1 MSSPLRSLRLCVEDS
16 GVPDRP
22 PVSIITGYLGS
33 GKTTLLNRLLQDP
46 GMARAAVIINEFGE
60 VALDHLLVA
69 TPNENTV
76 LLANGCLCCTIRGDL
91 VGTLADLL
99 AKRGTGGVP
108 AFDRVLVETTGL
120 ADPVPVLRTL
130 ASDEAIAPRL
140 RPGVVITMVDAVNGE
155 RQLDD
160 CPESVKQAAVADCLV
175 VSKTDIAVLSAVG
188 RLRKRLA
195 RVNPG
200 AQVLEAVQGVVAPG
214 TLFGDALPDPA
225 AEREA
230 VERWLN
236 EASYSRMESLRGA
249 GRHGDGIRAFA
260 VRHEGP
266 VTGAG
271 LAAWLNLMATLK
283 GARLLRVKGIVNV
296 AGSPVVV
303 HVVQSVIHE
312 PVALDSWPSKD
323 RGTRIVFI
331 TRGME
336 RSEIESTMP
345 ALGLDA
351 TRRAAGAAI
360 DPAAYARFV
369 AAAAAFRGRRRR
381 TRHHPHPS
389 LPPEGEG
396 VTSGA
401 GET

>member
-1 MSSPLRSLRLCVEDS
+1 MTTMAAE
-16 GVPDRP
+16 RP

-33 GKTTLLNRLLQDP
+33 GKTTLLNRLLRDP

-60 VALDHLLVA
+60 VALDHLFVS
-69 TPNENTV
+69 TPGDNTV

-91 VGTLADLL
+91 VETLADLL
-99 AKRGTGGVP
+99 TRRSAGGIP

-130 ASDEAIAPRL
+130 ASDEMIAPRL
-140 RPGVVITMVDAVNGE
+140 RPGAVITLVDGVNGE

-160 CPESVKQAAVADCLV
+160 CPESVKQAAVADCLLI
-175 VSKTDIAVLSAVG
+175 SKTDLAEPAALR
-188 RLRKRLA
+188 RLRERLA
-195 RVNPG
+195 RINPA
-200 AQVLEAVQGVVAPG
+200 AQVQDVAHGSIAPEH
-214 TLFGDALPDPA
+214 LFGAARLDPA
-225 AEREA
+225 AERGT

-236 EASYSRMESLRGA
+236 ENAYRKQQPPRALE
-249 GRHGDGIRAFA
+249 RHMDGIRAFA
-260 VRHEGP
+260 IRHDEP

-271 LAAWLNLMATLK
+271 LTAWLNLMAALK

-296 AGSPVVV
+296 AGGPVAV
-303 HVVQSVIHE
+303 HIVQSVIHE
-312 PVALDSWPSKD
+312 PVALESWPSAD

-336 RSEIESTMP
+336 RSEIEATLP

-351 TRRAAGAAI
+351 NRRTAGAAI

-369 AAAAAFRGRRRR
+369 SAAVGFRAKERRQERRR
-381 TRHHPHPS
+381 
-389 LPPEGEG
+389 
-396 VTSGA
+396 
-401 GET
+401 

>member
-1 MSSPLRSLRLCVEDS
+1 MTALAA
-16 GVPDRP
+16 DRP
-22 PVSIITGYLGS
+22 PVSVITGFLGS
-33 GKTTLLNRLLQDP
+33 GKTTLLNRLLRDP
-46 GMARAAVIINEFGE
+46 GMARAAVIVNEFGE

-99 AKRGTGGVP
+99 ARRGAGGVP

-130 ASDEAIAPRL
+130 ASDETIAPRL
-140 RPGVVITMVDAVNGE
+140 RAGAVITLVDGVNGE
-155 RQLDD
+155 SRLDD
-160 CPESVKQAAVADCLV
+160 CPEAVKQAAVADCLL
-175 VSKTDIAVLSAVG
+175 VSKTDLAEPAALAK
-188 RLRKRLA
+188 LRRRLA
-195 RVNPG
+195 RINPG
-200 AQVLEAVQGVVAPG
+200 AQVHEVLHGAIAPG
-214 TLFGDALPDPA
+214 LLFETALLEPA
-225 AEREA
+225 SRREA

-236 EASYSRMESLRGA
+236 EDAYTIA
-249 GRHGDGIRAFA
+249 GPARRAVRHTDGIHAFA
-260 VRHEGP
+260 VRHDDP

-271 LAAWLNLMATLK
+271 LTAWLNLMATLK

-312 PVALDSWPSKD
+312 PVTLDAWPSAD

-336 RSEIESTMP
+336 RSEIEATLP
-345 ALGLDA
+345 ALGLDGS
-351 TRRAAGAAI
+351 RRTAGAAI

-369 AAAAAFRGRRRR
+369 GAAAGFQSRERRQERGR
-381 TRHHPHPS
+381 
-389 LPPEGEG
+389 
-396 VTSGA
+396 
-401 GET
+401 

>member
-1 MSSPLRSLRLCVEDS
+1 MTVTTAVAA
-16 GVPDRP
+16 GRP
-22 PVSIITGYLGS
+22 PVSLITGFLGA
-33 GKTTLLNRLLQDP
+33 GKTTLLNRLLRDP

-69 TPNENTV
+69 TPAENTV

-91 VGTLADLL
+91 VGTLSELL
-99 AKRGTGGVP
+99 ARRGAGDLP

-130 ASDEAIAPRL
+130 ASEESIAPRL
-140 RPGVVITMVDAVNGE
+140 RAGAVITVVDGVNGAS
-155 RQLDD
+155 RLDD
-160 CPESVKQAAVADCLV
+160 CPEAVKQAALADCLL
-175 VSKTDIAVLSAVG
+175 VSKTDLAEPSALA
-188 RLRKRLA
+188 RLRRRLA

-200 AQVLEAVQGVVAPG
+200 ARVHEVVRGEIAPAL
-214 TLFGDALPDPA
+214 LFESALLDAA
-225 AEREA
+225 SRREA

-236 EASYSRMESLRGA
+236 EDAYTIA
-249 GRHGDGIRAFA
+249 GPARRSARHTDGIQSFA
-260 VRHEGP
+260 VRHEEP
-266 VTGAG
+266 VTDAG
-271 LAAWLNLMATLK
+271 LMAWLNLMATLK

-296 AGSPVVV
+296 AGSPVAV

-312 PVALDSWPSKD
+312 PVTLAAWPSAD

-336 RSEIESTMP
+336 RGEIEATLP

-351 TRRAAGAAI
+351 VRRAPGAAI

-369 AAAAAFRGRRRR
+369 SAAAGFRSKEKQQARGR
-381 TRHHPHPS
+381 
-389 LPPEGEG
+389 
-396 VTSGA
+396 
-401 GET
+401 

>member
-1 MSSPLRSLRLCVEDS
+1 MTHTTA
-16 GVPDRP
+16 GADRP
-22 PVSIITGYLGS
+22 PVSIITGYLGA
-33 GKTTLLNRLLQDP
+33 GKTTLLNRLLRDP

-60 VALDHLLVA
+60 VALDHLFVS
-69 TPNENTV
+69 TPGDNTV

-91 VGTLADLL
+91 VETLADLL
-99 AKRGTGGVP
+99 ARRGAGGIP

-140 RPGVVITMVDAVNGE
+140 RPGAVITLVDGVNGE

-160 CPESVKQAAVADCLV
+160 CPESVKQAAVADCLLI
-175 VSKTDIAVLSAVG
+175 SKGDLAEPASLG
-188 RLRKRLA
+188 RLRERLA
-195 RVNPG
+195 RINPA
-200 AQVLEAVQGVVAPG
+200 AQVLEAIQGAVDPG
-214 TLFGDALPDPA
+214 LLFGAARLDPA
-225 AEREA
+225 AERDA

-236 EASYSRMESLRGA
+236 EDAYARVESAPGT

-260 VRHEGP
+260 VRHEEP

-271 LAAWLNLMATLK
+271 LAAWLNLMAALK
-283 GARLLRVKGIVNV
+283 GANLLRVKGIVNV

-312 PVALDSWPSKD
+312 PVVLESWPSAD

-331 TRGME
+331 TRGLARE
-336 RSEIESTMP
+336 DVESTLP

-351 TRRAAGAAI
+351 NRRATGAAI

-369 AAAAAFRGRRRR
+369 QAAAGFRGRGRR
-381 TRHHPHPS
+381 TRHHPRPS

-396 VTSGA
+396 ATSGA

>member
-1 MSSPLRSLRLCVEDS
+1 MTKMTAVAAE
-16 GVPDRP
+16 RP

-33 GKTTLLNRLLQDP
+33 GKTTLLNRLLRDP

-76 LLANGCLCCTIRGDL
+76 LLASGCLCCTIRGDL
-91 VGTLADLL
+91 VATLADLL
-99 AKRGTGGVP
+99 ARRGVGGTP

-140 RPGVVITMVDAVNGE
+140 RPGAVITMADAVNGE

-175 VSKTDIAVLSAVG
+175 VSKTDIAAPAALAG
-188 RLRKRLA
+188 LRGRLA
-195 RVNPG
+195 RLNPG
-200 AQVLEAVQGVVAPG
+200 AHVLEAVHGAVAPDL
-214 TLFGDALPDPA
+214 LFGAALLDPA

-230 VERWLN
+230 VERWLS
-236 EASYSRMESLRGA
+236 EDAYARVEPACAA
-249 GRHGDGIRAFA
+249 GRHGDGIRAFS
-260 VRHEGP
+260 VRHEAP

-271 LAAWLNLMATLK
+271 LAAWLSLMAALK
-283 GARLLRVKGIVNV
+283 GANLLRVKGLINV
-296 AGSPVVV
+296 EGSPVAV
-303 HVVQSVIHE
+303 HIVQSVIHE
-312 PVALDSWPSKD
+312 PLTLETWPSAD
-323 RGTRIVFI
+323 RSTRIVFI
-331 TRGME
+331 TRGMARE
-336 RSEIESTMP
+336 EIETTLP

-351 TRRAAGAAI
+351 SRRTAGAAI

-369 AAAAAFRGRRRR
+369 SAAAGFRSRERRQERRR
-381 TRHHPHPS
+381 
-389 LPPEGEG
+389 
-396 VTSGA
+396 
-401 GET
+401 